1 MAAIAEIE
9 GAKELRRTLKAAGDD
24 LADLKAAHAEAART
38 VATAAQAGAPMRTG
52 RLSASIRG
60 SGTKTGAVVRA
71 GGARIPYAAVQEFGW
86 PRHNIP
92 GQPYLVPAARE
103 TEPEW
108 RAAYEAAV
116 AAILAKVRG
125 M

>member
-9 GAKELRRTLKAAGDD
+9 GAKELRRSLKAAGDD
-24 LADLKAAHAEAART
+24 LSDLKAAHAEAART

-60 SGTKTGAVVRA
+60 SGAKAGATVRA
-71 GGARIPYAAVQEFGW
+71 GGARIPYAGVQEFGW

-116 AAILAKVRG
+116 EAILAKVKG
-125 M
+125 L